1 MYAMR
6 SHSSFVECILYI
18 ISNLWH
24 LSLPLRVPLPFDV
37 KQFQIKN
44 RLNFVFICFAWIR
57 FDNSKVVVV
66 VAQLTPIEPTNKEW
80 INCNSKL
87 SHILCFIYRVYTLRN
102 RRRRSN
108 EHTNEIAIS
117 VGSMTTKEQHV
128 LLAQNT
134 ISIHVILFDAF
145 ECEFWRVAARRTQ
158 KAKKK
163 NYERTTNKTVV
174 DDVKERRAFVLV
186 GFSSQ
191 WQTETFAICW
201 LVLFFAIR
209 RSFSI
214 QLKQSKE

>member
-1 MYAMR
+1 MENCHAIDIDVGDIYALEMYAMR

-57 FDNSKVVVV
+57 FDNLKVVVV

-163 NYERTTNKTVV
+163 LWANDKQNSCRRCQRTT
-174 DDVKERRAFVLV
+174 
-186 GFSSQ
+186 GFRS
-191 WQTETFAICW
+191 CR
-201 LVLFFAIR
+201 LF
-209 RSFSI
+209 
-214 QLKQSKE
+214 